1 MAVPELG
8 PNEAAPRV
16 GPYSG
21 KARGWW
27 ALLCAKTCWDFSP
40 VLSHKNNGKNEG
52 LILKSRTLAEVGI
65 PFFEMSPKQWRKKYS
80 G

>member
-1 MAVPELG
+1 MALPELG

-27 ALLCAKTCWDFSP
+27 ALLSVKSCSDFSP
-40 VLSHKNNGKNEG
+40 VLSHKNNEKNEG
-52 LILKSRTLAEVGI
+52 H
-65 PFFEMSPKQWRKKYS
+65 FEK
-80 G
+80 